1 MTSNPKCSGL
11 QVVSVAVEGRH
22 AHGPALTCTQELSGL
37 LTGEPTFN
45 LEMFSSFYQES
56 LQERLGG
63 RVCGRTMQE
72 ATQGSKSHPYGAEIL
87 ERH

>member
-22 AHGPALTCTQELSGL
+22 AHGPALTCTQEFSGL

-56 LQERLGG
+56 LQEAGG
-63 RVCGRTMQE
+63 QGLWQDNAGSYSRE
-72 ATQGSKSHPYGAEIL
+72 AKPSLGAEIL